1 MIELVAQNMNYFA
14 NPAMSQ
20 SKLKDLRKSPKHF
33 WAKHLAPERIP
44 DTETDAMRFG
54 KAVHMCL
61 FEHQLFIKN
70 YVAEPNVD
78 KRTKEGKLEFAT
90 FIANSAGKTIISAN
104 DMEAV
109 KCIRDAV
116 LNKKTSRKL
125 LNNGLPEHEL
135 YWIDPETG
143 IHCKAKL
150 DYLIEPCKQFPN
162 GLILDLK
169 TTINADPTEFAKSI
183 YNFGYYNQ
191 MAFYC
196 NAVKIIYK
204 TSDYPLFIY
213 IPVEKSAPFECYFFA
228 GDETMLEIGLQENS
242 RLLKLYSNCITSG
255 KWYGYEDKVQ
265 TIGLPNWAI
274 NKLNFEE

>member
-1 MIELVAQNMNYFA
+1 MSQNMNYFV

-242 RLLKLYSNCITSG
+242 RLLKLYSNCTTSG

-265 TIGLPNWAI
+265 TISLPNWAI